1 MTFVKEHYG
10 KLGFT
15 CKDYETLYE
24 LMTHDKKNESANS
37 VNFTLLSDVGEI
49 KINQI
54 VSKQEIFE
62 SLDFYSETMG

>member
-1 MTFVKEHYG
+1 
-10 KLGFT
+10 
-15 CKDYETLYE
+15 
-24 LMTHDKKNESANS
+24 MTHDKKNESANS